1 MSLKKEIH
9 INVPFN
15 NAFSHFI
22 ESFHLWWPREYTWS
36 RELLEKIEIGSKK
49 DDLCSEYGPH
59 GFRCDWGRMIEV
71 VNNKRIS
78 FTWQI
83 SPKRAGTGPIQVK
96 CNNCKVP
103 LREWRNKTG
112 ASSWPVWKSRGGP
125 WSLYVRYGLRIRMAV
140 YSWKVQGISGQ
151 PLTLFDH

>member
-9 INVPFN
+9 INVPVN

-22 ESFHLWWPREYTWS
+22 QSFHLWWPREYTWS

-71 VNNKRIS
+71 VHNERIS

-83 SPKRAGTGPIQVK
+83 SPKREPVPDPSRSSVITVKFHSENEGTKLVLLHDRFENHGEGHETYKSAMDSEYGWQYILEK
-96 CNNCKVP
+96 F
-103 LREWRNKTG
+103 REFL
-112 ASSWPVWKSRGGP
+112 VSR
-125 WSLYVRYGLRIRMAV
+125 
-140 YSWKVQGISGQ
+140 
-151 PLTLFDH
+151 